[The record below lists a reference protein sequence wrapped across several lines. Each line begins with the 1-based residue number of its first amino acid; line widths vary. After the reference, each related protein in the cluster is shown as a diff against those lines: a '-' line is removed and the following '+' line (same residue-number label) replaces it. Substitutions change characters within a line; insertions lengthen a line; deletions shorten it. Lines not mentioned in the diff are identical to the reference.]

1 MFHKTDGV
9 YEGLLNACQRVNG
22 ETKHCRT
29 LEAAEEAFRNPV
41 SGYHHLVIVDCRSSK
56 HTDPAAVCRYT
67 HLNILD
73 LLVARGFLKNKCT
86 LAFYHNSTLRNSK
99 VGQYTT
105 FVAVVK
111 KGYVE
116 QTLTL

>member
-22 ETKHCRT
+22 EATLCRS
-29 LEAAEEAFRNPV
+29 LQVAEDAFRNPTT
-41 SGYHHLVIVDCRSSK
+41 GYQHLVIVDSRSPKYIS
-56 HTDPAAVCRYT
+56 PEAVCRCKEIYICLSKSST
-67 HLNILD
+67 FINLSNLF
-73 LLVARGFLKNKCT
+73 LSTLKNT
-86 LAFYHNSTLRNSK
+86 K

-111 KGYVE
+111 KR
-116 QTLTL
+116 